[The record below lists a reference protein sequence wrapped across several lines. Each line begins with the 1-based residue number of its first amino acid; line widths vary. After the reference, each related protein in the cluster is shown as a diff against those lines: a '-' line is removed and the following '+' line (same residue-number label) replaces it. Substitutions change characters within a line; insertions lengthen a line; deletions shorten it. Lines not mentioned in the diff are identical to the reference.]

1 MDQVLQNALEENVKL
16 LWHSKSKPFQASFR
30 KSLSFIY
37 IQRHSIKDRE
47 QEQVIA
53 DTFLIFNNIDFY
65 TQQKVFDHYKVRRVA
80 PYVYLIKRS
89 ISTYIETSYLINEL
103 VCDITEARASKQNTF
118 ACAERLQ
125 KRIEVL
131 CERKIQSVLRIQK
144 LTDKLGVCIKPIRE
158 YFNEDAY

>member
-47 QEQVIA
+47 QEQIIA
-53 DTFLIFNNIDFY
+53 DTFLIFHNIDFY
-65 TQQKVFDHYKVRRVA
+65 TQQKVFDHYKVRRAA
-80 PYVYLIKRS
+80 PYVYLIKRNLA
-89 ISTYIETSYLINEL
+89 TYIETSYLINEL
-103 VCDITEARASKQNTF
+103 VCDISEARASRQTTF
-118 ACAERLQ
+118 AHAEMLQ
-125 KRIEVL
+125 NKIEVL